1 MKIAVIEVAE
11 YVLPKFEAT
20 IESPDHFCIEDG
32 KVRVVVG
39 AKYTHGKPLKGTAVV
54 TVTEEDL
61 THLKLA
67 HLKTDR
73 KRKESLEKK
82 QEQLV
87 QKSFAIDGQ
96 ETVEFDIKNEL
107 KFDRND
113 DDSYSDVKKFKIKIE
128 VTESLTG
135 LQQSAKKTIKIHKRT
150 YEVST
155 DLTNAAVKR
164 ESTIDISVSKKKTT
178 MELMEINLLK

>member
-39 AKYTHGKPLKGTAVV
+39 AKYTHGKPLKGTAIV

-61 THLKLA
+61 IFYF
-67 HLKTDR
+67 R
-73 KRKESLEKK
+73 YRKESIEKK
-82 QEQLV
+82 QEELV

-113 DDSYSDVKKFKIKIE
+113 DDSFSDVKKFKIKIQ

-164 ESTIDISVSKKKTT
+164 ESTVDISVSKK
-178 MELMEINLLK
+178 

>member
-39 AKYTHGKPLKGTAVV
+39 AKYTHGKPLKGTAIV

-61 THLKLA
+61 LC
-67 HLKTDR
+67 DGR
-73 KRKESLEKK
+73 RSGYFRYRKESREKK

-113 DDSYSDVKKFKIKIE
+113 DDSFSDVKKFKIKVQ

-135 LQQSAKKTIKIHKRT
+135 LQQSTKKTIKIHKRT

-164 ESTIDISVSKKKTT
+164 ESTIDISVSKKK
-178 MELMEINLLK
+178 LQWN

>member
-32 KVRVVVG
+32 KVRVVVR
-39 AKYTHGKPLKGTAVV
+39 AKYTHGKPLKGTAIV
-54 TVTEEDL
+54 TVTEEDNFGYF
-61 THLKLA
+61 
-67 HLKTDR
+67 R
-73 KRKESLEKK
+73 YRKESLEKK

-113 DDSYSDVKKFKIKIE
+113 DDSFSDVKNFKIKIQ

-135 LQQSAKKTIKIHKRT
+135 LQQSTEKTIKIHKRT
-150 YEVST
+150 YEVRT

-164 ESTIDISVSKKKTT
+164 ESTIDISVSKKNYRKWK
-178 MELMEINLLK
+178 LIY